1 MEHLMA
7 RHFGAKPTDLREAG
21 GVMTGRAKRPLSTI
35 TIAECSAPT
44 AIIDSGLAAKP
55 TFATST

>member
-1 MEHLMA
+1 MA